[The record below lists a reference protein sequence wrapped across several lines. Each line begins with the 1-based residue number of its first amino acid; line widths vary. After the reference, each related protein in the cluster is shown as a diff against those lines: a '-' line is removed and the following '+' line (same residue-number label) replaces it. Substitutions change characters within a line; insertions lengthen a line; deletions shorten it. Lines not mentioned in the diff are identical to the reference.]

1 MIVSLLS
8 CEKYFFGGVKTVRVL
23 SVDYGDVRTGLAIS
37 DLLGLIASPL
47 PTFKTKSMRYAIDY
61 VSNAAKEYGAEK
73 IVVGL
78 PLNMDGSEGERAQ
91 KTKAFGRVLERVCG
105 ISVIYE
111 DERLTSVE
119 AESILSEG
127 NVKRAERKQ
136 LVDSMAARLI
146 LQSYLD
152 RTNK

>member
-1 MIVSLLS
+1 M
-8 CEKYFFGGVKTVRVL
+8 RVL

>member
-1 MIVSLLS
+1 M
-8 CEKYFFGGVKTVRVL
+8 KVL

-37 DLLGLIASPL
+37 DLLGVIASPL
-47 PTFKTKSMRYAIDY
+47 PTFKTRSMRYAIDY
-61 VSNAAKEYGAEK
+61 VSKTAAENQACR

-91 KTKAFGRVLERVCG
+91 KTRAFGRVLERVSG
-105 ISVIYE
+105 IPVVYE

-119 AESILSEG
+119 AESILMEG
-127 NVKRAERKQ
+127 NVKRYRRKQ

-152 RTNK
+152 RTEK

>member
-1 MIVSLLS
+1 M
-8 CEKYFFGGVKTVRVL
+8 RVL

-37 DLLGLIASPL
+37 DLLGIIASPL
-47 PTFKTKSMRYAIDY
+47 PTFKTKSMRNAIDY
-61 VSNAAKEYGAEK
+61 VSNAAKEHGAEK

-78 PLNMDGSEGERAQ
+78 PLNMNGSEGERAQ

>member
-1 MIVSLLS
+1 M
-8 CEKYFFGGVKTVRVL
+8 RVL

-37 DLLGLIASPL
+37 DLLGIIASPL
-47 PTFKTKSMRYAIDY
+47 PTFKTKSMRNAIDY
-61 VSNAAKEYGAEK
+61 VSNAAKEHGAEK

>member
-1 MIVSLLS
+1 MRI
-8 CEKYFFGGVKTVRVL
+8 L

-47 PTFKTKSMRYAIDY
+47 PTFKTRSMRSAIDY
-61 VSNAAKEYGAEK
+61 IADVARENEVDR

-78 PLNMDGSEGERAQ
+78 PLNMDGSEGERAR
-91 KTKAFGRVLERVCG
+91 KTRAFARVLERVCAVP
-105 ISVIYE
+105 VILE

-119 AESILSEG
+119 AENILIEG
-127 NVKRAERKQ
+127 NVKRDKRKQ
-136 LVDSMAARLI
+136 LLDSMAARLI

-152 RTNK
+152 RTVK

>member
-1 MIVSLLS
+1 MVN
-8 CEKYFFGGVKTVRVL
+8 GTVRIL

-47 PTFKTKSMRYAIDY
+47 PTFKTRSMRSAIDY
-61 VSNAAKEYGAEK
+61 IADVARENEVDR

-78 PLNMDGSEGERAQ
+78 PLNMDGSEGERAR
-91 KTKAFGRVLERVCG
+91 KTRAFARVLERVCAVP
-105 ISVIYE
+105 VILE

-119 AESILSEG
+119 AENILIEG
-127 NVKRAERKQ
+127 NVKRDKRKQ
-136 LVDSMAARLI
+136 LLDSMAARLI

-152 RTNK
+152 RTVK